1 MVLLVSDAFNPAE
14 IGGEPTEPVEVD
26 KRGTLMVER
35 ESYERV
41 IEGLKMAS
49 DGAHHLAQS
58 RQDTGWGVRAGI
70 FDRVRA
76 ALAKLGGM
84 GTEGVDAKPSEEKW
98 NAAHMGVHAAYDRV
112 YKGLDMASKGARQ
125 VAACHRGDLRWSKIA
140 GTLDNLRDD
149 CSRLIRV
156 KQSKSA
162 ILLPPGYVARPN

>member
-1 MVLLVSDAFNPAE
+1 MSDAFNPAD
-14 IGGEPTEPVEVD
+14 IGGEPQEAVVVD
-26 KRGTLMVER
+26 KRGTLMMER

-49 DGAHHLAQS
+49 DGAQHLAQS
-58 RQDTGWGVRAGI
+58 RQDTGWARRAQSFDNVRK
-70 FDRVRA
+70 

-84 GTEGVDAKPSEEKW
+84 GTEGVDAMPSQEKF

-112 YKGLDMASKGARQ
+112 YRGLDMAAKGARQ
-125 VAACHRGDLRWSKIA
+125 VAACHRGDLRWSRVA
-140 GTLDNLRDD
+140 NTLDALRDD

-162 ILLPPGYVARPN
+162 VILPAGFVPRPN